1 MTAKEIQK
9 RNVKADQLRVMQSE
23 DGQFFVESSRGK
35 ILYNV
40 ILTENEKSCTCG
52 DFAKNSKN
60 DPAFKCK
67 HILAV
72 ENSVTDEETAP
83 VKFLEKN
90 TPKLK
95 DAFLKNIKG
104 KDFVLYAGVLDLATQ
119 KGLLKLEVEL
129 LQYPTKENG
138 NEAIC
143 HAVAEGKNGEVFSD
157 LGDANPRNCSEMIS
171 KHLIRMASTRAKGR
185 ALRDMC
191 NIGIACLEELE
202 SMDDVVGSG
211 AAKPATR
218 KPSVPKAMSKPAATE
233 KEPEIEP
240 ESKPEAVKK
249 EDEAKPEIKS
259 AKASKPAERVNSK
272 PKESTATDAK
282 ATESTATN
290 ARATKTK
297 DTKDTNS
304 KQDMPSFSEAQ
315 KRAIY
320 NLSRRRGIS
329 VEDLDKLVFED
340 YGTTLDNLSSAE
352 ASDLIRSLQ
361 QAA

>member
-9 RNVKADQLRVMQSE
+9 RNVKADQLKVMQSE
-23 DGQFFVESSRGK
+23 DGQFFVESSKGK

-40 ILTENEKSCTCG
+40 VINEDTKSCTCG

-72 ENSVTDEETAP
+72 ENSVPEESIESA
-83 VKFLEKN
+83 KFLDKN
-90 TPKLK
+90 IPKLK
-95 DAFLKNIKG
+95 EGFLKNIKG

-157 LGDANPRNCSEMIS
+157 VGDANPGNCTEMIA

-191 NIGIACLEELE
+191 NIGIACLEEL
-202 SMDDVVGSG
+202 SDLDDVVGSAAPQKTTRTKAAPKAKPAVAKPEPEEQKVEPEKSSNAKTN
-211 AAKPATR
+211 AAKP
-218 KPSVPKAMSKPAATE
+218 E
-233 KEPEIEP
+233 
-240 ESKPEAVKK
+240 
-249 EDEAKPEIKS
+249 
-259 AKASKPAERVNSK
+259 KASEPAEKVNSK
-272 PKESTATDAK
+272 VSTPAK
-282 ATESTATN
+282 
-290 ARATKTK
+290 K
-297 DTKDTNS
+297 
-304 KQDMPSFSEAQ
+304 KQDAPSFSEAQ
-315 KRAIY
+315 KRAIH

-329 VEDLDKLVFED
+329 VDALNNLVMED
-340 YGTTLDNLSSAE
+340 YGKMLDDLSSAE

>member
-23 DGQFFVESSRGK
+23 EQFFVESSKGK

-40 ILTENEKSCTCG
+40 AIAEDDKSCTCG
-52 DFAKNSKN
+52 DYAKNHKK
-60 DPAFKCK
+60 DPAFVCK

-72 ENSVTDEETAP
+72 ENSVPENEIEST
-83 VKFLEKN
+83 KFLEKN

-95 DAFLKNIKG
+95 DGFLKNIKG

-129 LQYPTKENG
+129 LQFPTKENG

-143 HAVAEGKNGEVFSD
+143 RAVAEDKSGAVFSD
-157 LGDANPRNCSEMIS
+157 IGDSNPNNCTPMIA

-185 ALRDMC
+185 CLRDMC
-191 NIGIACLEELE
+191 NIGIACLEEL
-202 SMDDVVGSG
+202 SDLDDVMGSG
-211 AAKPATR
+211 SAKKTTR
-218 KPSVPKAMSKPAATE
+218 KPAAPKAKPKVAEKKTE
-233 KEPEIEP
+233 EK
-240 ESKPEAVKK
+240 KPET
-249 EDEAKPEIKS
+249 E
-259 AKASKPAERVNSK
+259 KASKPAQKVNSK
-272 PKESTATDAK
+272 STNTK
-282 ATESTATN
+282 AT
-290 ARATKTK
+290 KPK
-297 DTKDTNS
+297 VS
-304 KQDMPSFSEAQ
+304 KQEQGTPSFSEAQ

-329 VEDLDKLVFED
+329 VESLDNLVMED
-340 YGTTLDNLSSAE
+340 YGKTLDDLSSAE

>member
-9 RNVKADQLRVMQSE
+9 RNVKANQLKVMQSE
-23 DGQFFVESSRGK
+23 EGQFFVESSKGK

-40 ILTENEKSCTCG
+40 AMDGNDKSCTCG
-52 DFAKNSKN
+52 DYARNAKK
-60 DPAFKCK
+60 DPAFVCK

-72 ENSVTDEETAP
+72 ENSVPENEIESA
-83 VKFLEKN
+83 KFLDKN

-95 DAFLKNIKG
+95 DGFLKNIKG

-129 LQYPTKENG
+129 LQFPTKENG

-143 HAVAEGKNGEVFSD
+143 RAIAEGKNGETFSD
-157 LGDANPRNCSEMIS
+157 IGDANPNNCAEMIS
-171 KHLIRMASTRAKGR
+171 KHLIRLSSTRAKGR

-202 SMDDVVGSG
+202 SMDDVIGSG
-211 AAKPATR
+211 PAKKITRKPTTPKAKSKPAT
-218 KPSVPKAMSKPAATE
+218 K
-233 KEPEIEP
+233 KETVAKKSET
-240 ESKPEAVKK
+240 KPE
-249 EDEAKPEIKS
+249 
-259 AKASKPAERVNSK
+259 KASKPAKTSKKVN
-272 PKESTATDAK
+272 PKKKE
-282 ATESTATN
+282 
-290 ARATKTK
+290 TK
-297 DTKDTNS
+297 DTKP
-304 KQDMPSFSEAQ
+304 KQNVPSFSEAQ

-329 VEDLDKLVFED
+329 VEDLDSLVMED
-340 YGTTLDNLSSAE
+340 YGTTLDELSSAD

>member
-23 DGQFFVESSRGK
+23 EQFFVESSKGK

-40 ILTENEKSCTCG
+40 AIAEDDKSCTCG
-52 DFAKNSKN
+52 DYAKNHKK
-60 DPAFKCK
+60 DPAFVCK

-72 ENSVTDEETAP
+72 ENSVPENDIEPA
-83 VKFLEKN
+83 KFLDKN

-95 DAFLKNIKG
+95 DGFLKNIKG

-129 LQYPTKENG
+129 LQFPTKENG

-143 HAVAEGKNGEVFSD
+143 RAVAEDKSGAVFSD
-157 LGDANPRNCSEMIS
+157 IGDSNPNNCTPMIA

-185 ALRDMC
+185 CLRDMC
-191 NIGIACLEELE
+191 NIGIACLEEL
-202 SMDDVVGSG
+202 SDLDDVMGSG
-211 AAKPATR
+211 SAKKTTR
-218 KPSVPKAMSKPAATE
+218 KPAAPKAKPKVAEKKTE
-233 KEPEIEP
+233 EK
-240 ESKPEAVKK
+240 KPET
-249 EDEAKPEIKS
+249 E
-259 AKASKPAERVNSK
+259 KASKPAQKVNSK
-272 PKESTATDAK
+272 STNTK
-282 ATESTATN
+282 AT
-290 ARATKTK
+290 KPK
-297 DTKDTNS
+297 VS
-304 KQDMPSFSEAQ
+304 KQEQGTPSFSEAQ

-329 VEDLDKLVFED
+329 VESLDNLVMED
-340 YGTTLDNLSSAE
+340 YGKTLDDLSSAE

>member
-9 RNVKADQLRVMQSE
+9 RNVKSNQLKVMQSE
-23 DGQFFVESSRGK
+23 DGQFFVESSKGK

-40 ILTENEKSCTCG
+40 TLNGTDKSCTCG
-52 DFAKNSKN
+52 DFAKNHKN
-60 DPAFKCK
+60 DTTFVCK

-72 ENSVTDEETAP
+72 KNSAP
-83 VKFLEKN
+83 KNEIESTKFLKKN

-95 DAFLKNIKG
+95 DGFLKNIKG

-119 KGLLKLEVEL
+119 NGLLKLEVEL

-157 LGDANPRNCSEMIS
+157 IGDSNPNNCTPMIA

-191 NIGIACLEELE
+191 NIGIACLEEL
-202 SMDDVVGSG
+202 SDLDDVVGSG
-211 AAKPATR
+211 SSKKTTR
-218 KPSVPKAMSKPAATE
+218 KAVIPKVTSKPAAAK
-233 KEPEIEP
+233 KEPET
-240 ESKPEAVKK
+240 KPAAVKK
-249 EDEAKPEIKS
+249 ENG
-259 AKASKPAERVNSK
+259 AKASKPAEKVNS
-272 PKESTATDAK
+272 
-282 ATESTATN
+282 
-290 ARATKTK
+290 KTK
-297 DTKDTNS
+297 DTKATKPKDTNS
-304 KQDMPSFSEAQ
+304 KQDVPSFSEAQ

-329 VEDLDKLVFED
+329 VESLDSLVMED
-340 YGTTLDNLSSAE
+340 YGKTLDDLSSAE